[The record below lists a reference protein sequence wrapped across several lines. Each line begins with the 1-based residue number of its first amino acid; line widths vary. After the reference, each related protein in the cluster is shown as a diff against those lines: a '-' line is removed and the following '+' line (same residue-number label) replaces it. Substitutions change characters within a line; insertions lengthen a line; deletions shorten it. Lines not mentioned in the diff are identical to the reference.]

1 MSNIHLETRNVGD
14 IKGKFKLPDYQRGY
28 RWGAL
33 EINLMLDDLYES
45 GNKSYCLQPIVVK
58 KINDDY
64 YELID
69 GQQRLTTIFLIYK
82 YFNYQLGRLYRPKF
96 SLKYETRKKSEAF
109 LEEIID
115 EDKTNNQRL
124 DNIDF
129 FYISNAYKCICDY
142 FQKGGSADEVEP
154 PHKT

>member
-82 YFNYQLGRLYRPKF
+82 YSTISWGDFTGPSFHWNMKPVKSQKLFL
-96 SLKYETRKKSEAF
+96 KKS
-109 LEEIID
+109 
-115 EDKTNNQRL
+115 
-124 DNIDF
+124 
-129 FYISNAYKCICDY
+129 
-142 FQKGGSADEVEP
+142 
-154 PHKT
+154 